1 MFFVKRDTT
10 EKNLRMTLNF
20 GHTFAHAIEIKN
32 NYSKKFTHGEAVLSG
47 MILACKFSV
56 YRKLCSSKTF
66 DEIKNIYIQ
75 NNLDYTYKKYSN
87 KKEIEIEQIEIV
99 DNSHKHIK
107 HKSFS
112 PDKFHL
118 HLKIKSLYLNSLSRV
133 TAQKEVMKVLKD
145 ELSNKI
151 HALEI
156 SIEQ

>member
-1 MFFVKRDTT
+1 MNNFFEDII
-10 EKNLRMTLNF
+10 
-20 GHTFAHAIEIKN
+20 A
-32 NYSKKFTHGEAVLSG
+32 
-47 MILACKFSV
+47 
-56 YRKLCSSKTF
+56 KL
-66 DEIKNIYIQ
+66 
-75 NNLDYTYKKYSN
+75 
-87 KKEIEIEQIEIV
+87 KKEIEIEKIEIV

>member
-1 MFFVKRDTT
+1 MNNFFED
-10 EKNLRMTLNF
+10 
-20 GHTFAHAIEIKN
+20 IIIK
-32 NYSKKFTHGEAVLSG
+32 L
-47 MILACKFSV
+47 
-56 YRKLCSSKTF
+56 
-66 DEIKNIYIQ
+66 
-75 NNLDYTYKKYSN
+75 

-99 DNSHKHIK
+99 DNSHKHVK

-118 HLKIKSLYLNSLSRV
+118 HLRIKSLYLNSLSRV
-133 TAQKEVMKVLKD
+133 TAQKEIMKVLKD

>member
-1 MFFVKRDTT
+1 MNIFFEDII
-10 EKNLRMTLNF
+10 
-20 GHTFAHAIEIKN
+20 A
-32 NYSKKFTHGEAVLSG
+32 
-47 MILACKFSV
+47 
-56 YRKLCSSKTF
+56 KL
-66 DEIKNIYIQ
+66 
-75 NNLDYTYKKYSN
+75 

-99 DNSHKHIK
+99 DNSHKHVK

-112 PDKFHL
+112 PEKFHL

-145 ELSNKI
+145 ELSSKI

>member
-1 MFFVKRDTT
+1 MNNFFED
-10 EKNLRMTLNF
+10 
-20 GHTFAHAIEIKN
+20 II
-32 NYSKKFTHGEAVLSG
+32 SKL
-47 MILACKFSV
+47 
-56 YRKLCSSKTF
+56 
-66 DEIKNIYIQ
+66 
-75 NNLDYTYKKYSN
+75 

-99 DNSHKHIK
+99 DNSHKHFK